1 MKTLVKPTSVQQI
14 KQSDPIERYLTP
26 ETLTEENNSSS
37 HSDFESPFMED
48 ESDWLRIPANR
59 RSISNNSWTMLAVM
73 TLVLA
78 VFVIPEET
86 GVKVPTVLW
95 ESENSG
101 ANVEKSFMES
111 FLGYGVFLVELL
123 KAGFKYGLI
132 FGYVWFVYDLCS
144 KHMKRKKMKKV

>member
-1 MKTLVKPTSVQQI
+1 
-14 KQSDPIERYLTP
+14 
-26 ETLTEENNSSS
+26 
-37 HSDFESPFMED
+37 MED

-95 ESENSG
+95 
-101 ANVEKSFMES
+101 
-111 FLGYGVFLVELL
+111 
-123 KAGFKYGLI
+123 
-132 FGYVWFVYDLCS
+132 
-144 KHMKRKKMKKV
+144 